1 MMLLLFP
8 GPQTVETGGQ
18 HVIHNEM
25 EGVEYSYTFFH
36 VVFFLANLYM
46 MMVMMMM
53 MVVVMIMVVMV
64 KVMVMMMM
72 MLLLFPGPQTV
83 ETGGQHLIHNEMEG
97 VEYSY
102 TFFHVVFFLESLYMM
117 MMMMMV
123 MMMVVMVKVMV
134 MMMMMM
140 MMMMLLLFPGPQTVE
155 TGGQHVIHNEME
167 GVEYS
172 YAFFHVVFFLA
183 SLYMMIMM
191 MVMMMLLFSGPQT
204 VETGGQRVIHNEM
217 EAVEYS
223 YAFFHVV
230 FFLASLYMMMQLT
243 NWYK

>member
-1 MMLLLFP
+1 MEGVEYSYTFFHVVFFLASLYMMMMMVMMMVVMLLFS

-36 VVFFLANLYM
+36 VAFFLASLYM
-46 MMVMMMM
+46 MM
-53 MVVVMIMVVMV
+53 
-64 KVMVMMMM
+64 
-72 MLLLFPGPQTV
+72 
-83 ETGGQHLIHNEMEG
+83 
-97 VEYSY
+97 
-102 TFFHVVFFLESLYMM
+102 MM

-140 MMMMLLLFPGPQTVE
+140 MMMLLFPGPQTVE
-155 TGGQHVIHNEME
+155 TGGQHVIHTEME

-183 SLYMMIMM
+183 SLYMMTMM

-217 EAVEYS
+217 EGV
-223 YAFFHVV
+223 
-230 FFLASLYMMMQLT
+230 
-243 NWYK
+243 